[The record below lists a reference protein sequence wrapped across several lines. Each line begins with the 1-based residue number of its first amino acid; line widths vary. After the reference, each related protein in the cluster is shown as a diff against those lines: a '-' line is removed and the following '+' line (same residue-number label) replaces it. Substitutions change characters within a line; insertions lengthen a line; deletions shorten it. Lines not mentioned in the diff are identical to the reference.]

1 MVKQKLS
8 CTLEL
13 YCEKSSFKRPLF
25 FIHTTRQ
32 RERESAFDSRRIILT
47 AFMTAN
53 ISLCWS
59 TLAPRQ
65 NYKLTHLFFWKSP
78 HCLVLQNLFFALQSL
93 ISSFIQSPKNNKKK
107 WVTELSW
114 LPIRRAASLA
124 PCRSLIAPFSPPEFN
139 LEAVQ
144 DGFQVDSWVTPH
156 HIHLVWARSFK
167 WTKSRGEEFWMCL
180 VDIGTPGSDMKW
192 NIGRL
197 LVWCCWWLGL
207 VLRTLPPDGNV
218 FFFFSRAP
226 LLIGDVVSLRGS
238 SVCCWAAGEQ

>member
-1 MVKQKLS
+1 
-8 CTLEL
+8 
-13 YCEKSSFKRPLF
+13 
-25 FIHTTRQ
+25 
-32 RERESAFDSRRIILT
+32 
-47 AFMTAN
+47 MTAN

-107 WVTELSW
+107 WVTEWSW

-124 PCRSLIAPFSPPEFN
+124 PCRSLIEPFSPPEFN

-144 DGFQVDSWVTPH
+144 DGFQVDSWVTLH

-167 WTKSRGEEFWMCL
+167 WTKSRGEEFLDVFSWYRDTR
-180 VDIGTPGSDMKW
+180 VWYEMKHW
-192 NIGRL
+192 A
-197 LVWCCWWLGL
+197 VVGL
-207 VLRTLPPDGNV
+207 VLLVVRISFEDTSTRWER
-218 FFFFSRAP
+218 FFFPRP
-226 LLIGDVVSLRGS
+226 LYL
-238 SVCCWAAGEQ
+238 

>member
-25 FIHTTRQ
+25 FIHNTRR
-32 RERESAFDSRRIILT
+32 RERESAFYSRRIILT

-93 ISSFIQSPKNNKKK
+93 ISSFIQSPKTVKKSE
-107 WVTELSW
+107 WQNGVDFPFDVQLLW
-114 LPIRRAASLA
+114 LRAALWSRHSRPQSSLGSGSRRLSSGQLSDAA
-124 PCRSLIAPFSPPEFN
+124 PHTFSL
-139 LEAVQ
+139 
-144 DGFQVDSWVTPH
+144 
-156 HIHLVWARSFK
+156 
-167 WTKSRGEEFWMCL
+167 
-180 VDIGTPGSDMKW
+180 GS
-192 NIGRL
+192 L
-197 LVWCCWWLGL
+197 
-207 VLRTLPPDGNV
+207 
-218 FFFFSRAP
+218 F
-226 LLIGDVVSLRGS
+226 
-238 SVCCWAAGEQ
+238 